1 MMKMYKAGQRVII
14 NNPRNFGGGT
24 SCFTGRTGKLTK
36 VSGRFC
42 SLVLDGE
49 LDELGFFSD
58 EFDLLTET

>member
-1 MMKMYKAGQRVII
+1 MKMYEAGQRVII

-24 SCFTGRTGKLTK
+24 SCFAGRTGKLTK

-49 LDELGFFSD
+49 LDELGFF
-58 EFDLLTET
+58 L